1 MCNYGVSFVSSSSV
15 IGITVAMTS
24 VAVVSVVVI
33 AVVVGLLLW

>member
-1 MCNYGVSFVSSSSV
+1 MCNYGVSFVSSSV
-15 IGITVAMTS
+15 MGITVAMTS